1 MGQQIT
7 IRGVREEVR
16 NELAA
21 RAARRHQSMQQFLH
35 AELERIAAKPSI
47 DEWLER
53 VREHKKFFGSAV
65 STASILEAKD
75 ADKR

>member
-21 RAARRHQSMQQFLH
+21 RAGRRHQSLQQFLH

-47 DEWLER
+47 EEWLER
-53 VREHKKFFGSAV
+53 VRQHVEASGSTV
-65 STASILEAKD
+65 SASSILEAKD
-75 ADKR
+75 ADRK

>member
-1 MGQQIT
+1 MQIT

-21 RAARRHQSMQQFLH
+21 RAARRHQSLQQFLH

-47 DEWLER
+47 EEWLETVRRR
-53 VREHKKFFGSAV
+53 VEESD
-65 STASILEAKD
+65 STVPAAAILEAVA
-75 ADKR
+75 ADRK